1 MTNEPES
8 TDRPTDRPTS
18 GGRWAPLAAALV
30 TVTIVAA
37 ATAVA
42 SDPPRSIESADAD
55 VRVAS
60 STRAGSADASTA
72 ASTAAT
78 TTIAQREPAT
88 TSRSVPSATSTST
101 PPAEAVVDEPA
112 IEPTSA
118 ADAPVPDVDNP
129 AVVARPAPPDAPP
142 PPPPDAPPPPWAAS
156 TGFSE
161 AGYVSVDV
169 GCATGTDGAA
179 LDAFFAQR
187 VGPVLGWDYQH
198 VYPLGGDRYLWV
210 FQDTFVEHSGT
221 ATTLDRSGFVHNA
234 ALVQEGSCFQ
244 LLHRGSIFRPEPF
257 EVGTGTRT
265 LSTWFWPMG
274 GELHGGQLHI
284 VWAEMV
290 KDAVDPTPPD
300 GLGWHPRRTWIG
312 TYDPT
317 TLARTGFAPAPNAGT
332 VPIYGYA
339 VASDATHT
347 YLFGNTFEQNLLR
360 EGGYWNG
367 PHSATEVYLARV
379 PRGQLFAAPMYKST
393 SGWSSDPRDAA
404 PILQRQWV
412 EFPFQPRFMDGQW
425 VAVSADD
432 GYWGDALT
440 VDVANDPWGP
450 WTTVASGPLVPRNA
464 DPLMNTYHAHLAP
477 WRDGA
482 GNLVVTVSNNA
493 RNMLAHAWPRP
504 DRYRPMAFSWPWVP
518 APPRPEPV
526 PPPTTAAPTTTAA
539 PSTTAPPTTV
549 ATTTTT
555 TPPTTTTTPSTTT
568 STTSTT
574 TTSTTTTT
582 TTTTTTAPTSAPSSE
597 PDGSDES
604 DAADESDVSGA
615 VEHSAEDP

>member
-1 MTNEPES
+1 MTTELE
-8 TDRPTDRPTS
+8 PTDRPTRR
-18 GGRWAPLAAALV
+18 GRWAPVAAALV
-30 TVTIVAA
+30 TVAIVAA
-37 ATAVA
+37 ATAIA
-42 SDPPRSIESADAD
+42 SDPPPSIESADE
-55 VRVAS
+55 RVVPSTKQRVGAS
-60 STRAGSADASTA
+60 GDASTTTSA
-72 ASTAAT
+72 DTSSTTPTSRVSRT
-78 TTIAQREPAT
+78 TT
-88 TSRSVPSATSTST
+88 VPATSTTSL
-101 PPAEAVVDEPA
+101 PATDESA
-112 IEPTSA
+112 IEPASA
-118 ADAPVPDVDNP
+118 ADAPVPDADNP
-129 AVVARPAPPDAPP
+129 AVVARPAPPDSPP
-142 PPPPDAPPPPWAAS
+142 PPPPDAPAPPWAAS

-169 GCATGTDGAA
+169 GCAAGTDAAA

-221 ATTLDRSGFVHNA
+221 AATLDRSGFVHNA
-234 ALVQEGSCFQ
+234 ALVQQGSCFE

-257 EVGTGTRT
+257 EVGTGTQT

-274 GELHGGQLHI
+274 GEVHGGQLHI

-312 TYDPT
+312 TYDST
-317 TLARTGFAPAPNAGT
+317 TLARIGFAPAPNSGT
-332 VPIYGYA
+332 VPIYGYV

-404 PILQRQWV
+404 PILQRHWV

-425 VAVSADD
+425 VSVSADD

-450 WTTVASGPLVPRNA
+450 WTTVATGPLLPRNA

-477 WRDGA
+477 WRDAA

-518 APPRPEPV
+518 APPRPA
-526 PPPTTAAPTTTAA
+526 PPPAPSTTAPSTTAPSTTAPTTAPTTAAPTA
-539 PSTTAPPTTV
+539 PTTTAPTTTTTTTV
-549 ATTTTT
+549 AATTTTTAPATTTTT
-555 TPPTTTTTPSTTT
+555 TS
-568 STTSTT
+568 STSTT
-574 TTSTTTTT
+574 TTSSTSTTTTVPESST
-582 TTTTTTAPTSAPSSE
+582 SSE
-597 PDGSDES
+597 PQDEPTP
-604 DAADESDVSGA
+604 DQGA
-615 VEHSAEDP
+615 TDP

>member
-1 MTNEPES
+1 MTNEPQPTAPS
-8 TDRPTDRPTS
+8 T
-18 GGRWAPLAAALV
+18 GAGRWAPLVAALV
-30 TVTIVAA
+30 TVCIVAA
-37 ATAVA
+37 ATAIA
-42 SDPPRSIESADAD
+42 SDPPRSIESADAPL
-55 VRVAS
+55 VP
-60 STRAGSADASTA
+60 STTALADASVAT
-72 ASTAAT
+72 SRPPAT
-78 TTIAQREPAT
+78 TTAAREDHTTSSSVTSAT
-88 TSRSVPSATSTST
+88 TTSAPTTSA
-101 PPAEAVVDEPA
+101 PLVEEPA
-112 IEPTSA
+112 IEPASA
-118 ADAPVPDVDNP
+118 ADAPVPDADNP

-169 GCATGTDGAA
+169 GCANGTDAAA

-198 VYPLGGDRYLWV
+198 VYPLGGDRHLWI

-221 ATTLDRSGFVHNA
+221 AATLDRSGFVHNA
-234 ALVQEGSCFQ
+234 ALVQEGTCFQ
-244 LLHRGSIFRPEPF
+244 LMHRGSIFRPEPF
-257 EVGTGTRT
+257 EVGTGTQT
-265 LSTWFWPMG
+265 LATWFWPMG

-284 VWAEMV
+284 MWAEMV
-290 KDAVDPTPPD
+290 KDVVEPTPPD

-317 TLARTGFAPAPNAGT
+317 SLARTGFAPAPNAGT

-379 PRGQLFAAPMYKST
+379 PRGQLFAAPMYKSS

-404 PILQRQWV
+404 PILQRHWV

-440 VDVANDPWGP
+440 VDVARDPWGP
-450 WTTVASGPLVPRNA
+450 WTTVATGPLLPRNA

-493 RNMLAHAWPRP
+493 RNMLVHAWPRP
-504 DRYRPMAFSWPWVP
+504 DRYRPMAFSWQWVP
-518 APPRPEPV
+518 APPRPEPPPSTAAPTSAAPSTTV
-526 PPPTTAAPTTTAA
+526 PPTTAATTTT
-539 PSTTAPPTTV
+539 SPPTTIT
-549 ATTTTT
+549 AT
-555 TPPTTTTTPSTTT
+555 TPP
-568 STTSTT
+568 TTSTT
-574 TTSTTTTT
+574 TTTSSTTTSSTTTTT
-582 TTTTTTAPTSAPSSE
+582 TTTVPSSTPGTE
-597 PDGSDES
+597 PDDEVAG
-604 DAADESDVSGA
+604 AAEQGA
-615 VEHSAEDP
+615 EEP